1 MITWAG
7 EGFLPRN
14 GVAVFSRYFDRSV
27 APNSLSI
34 WTHHLRGIQFCE
46 SFRPK
51 GCQPAVANPAVTIA
65 AGEVWGDIYQQAGLL
80 NLTVVGAVPKSVG
93 VGGYLTGGG
102 HSPITG
108 LYGTGS
114 DQVLEIEV
122 VTASGDIL
130 TVNECQNTD
139 LFWALRGVSL
149 PL

>member
-1 MITWAG
+1 MFG
-7 EGFLPRN
+7 
-14 GVAVFSRYFDRSV
+14 RSV

-34 WTHHLRGIQFCE
+34 WTHNMRGLQFHN
-46 SFRPK
+46 SFQPK
-51 GCQPAVANPAVTIA
+51 DCQSATDTTAVTIA
-65 AGEVWGDIYQQAGLL
+65 AGELWGDIYEQAALL
-80 NLTVVGAVPKSVG
+80 NLTAVGPTPSSVG

-102 HSPITG
+102 HSAISG
-108 LYGTGS
+108 LFGTGS

-149 PL
+149 PF